1 MQNQVNNPKS
11 RGRWK
16 LMVVLA
22 VCAAPLIASYFM
34 YYVVKPKGGV
44 TNYGTLIDPRLY
56 PIPPMAST
64 TLDGKPATLDNYK
77 GKWIMLKVGPSEC
90 LRECQDQ
97 LFAMRQLRLMQGKEM
112 ARVERVWMIT
122 DNEPLDTVLIRVND
136 GTRMLRAP
144 AAVIDKWLPLEQGAG
159 TGNVAGA
166 STAATSTASTAT
178 ASIAATAA
186 TDTTAGAA
194 VDKVSD
200 HVYLI
205 DPLGNLMMRFPKGAV
220 SSDTQKVRKVHK
232 DIAKLLKASAIG

>member
-1 MQNQVNNPKS
+1 MQNPPNNQKS

-16 LMVVLA
+16 LLAVLA

-56 PIPPMAST
+56 PIPTMAST
-64 TLDGKPATLDNYK
+64 TLDGTPATLDDYK

-90 LRECQDQ
+90 LQECQDQ
-97 LFAMRQLRLMQGKEM
+97 LFAMRQLRTMQGKAME
-112 ARVERVWMIT
+112 RVERVWMIT
-122 DNEPLDTVLIRVND
+122 DSEPLDTVLMRVND

-144 AAVIDKWLPLEQGAG
+144 AAVVEQWLPLDK
-159 TGNVAGA
+159 
-166 STAATSTASTAT
+166 TAPA
-178 ASIAATAA
+178 
-186 TDTTAGAA
+186 
-194 VDKVSD
+194 DKVSD

-220 SSDTQKVRKVHK
+220 SSDTEKVRKVHK
-232 DIAKLLKASAIG
+232 DLAKLLKASAIG